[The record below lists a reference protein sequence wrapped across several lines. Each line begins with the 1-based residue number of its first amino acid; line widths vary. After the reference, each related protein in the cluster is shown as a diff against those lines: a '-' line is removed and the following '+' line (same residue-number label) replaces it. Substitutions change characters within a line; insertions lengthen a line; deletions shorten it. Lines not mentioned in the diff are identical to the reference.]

1 MLFVNLFEFLK
12 SFCMKSGY
20 LHENAATLELIL
32 KVIDVLI
39 IFFAGEISFY
49 LKFGS
54 YVNIGSYI
62 LFILLAMVLCYFIF
76 SLCHVYKPWRG
87 SSIFLECYTMLYSY
101 ILSALVL
108 MSLTYAFKVGIHFP
122 REWMFVWFAI
132 TLILFLIFRIV
143 ARTILSVLRKAGY
156 NQRSICLIGSSG
168 CGEKV
173 FEHLLKMKSAGFTIS
188 AVFSN
193 ILTPEFYGNYFKGT
207 VDGSEKWFEYN
218 NVDQVWIAVP
228 LNEISTVEKVMHFTR
243 FNPVTIR
250 FVPDIFAFK
259 LLNHSFTEISG
270 MPVINL
276 HTSPMGG
283 INSSVKRFED
293 IVLSILFI
301 ILSSPFLVMISC
313 IIKLTSSGSV
323 FYRQK
328 RVSIYNYSFD
338 MLKFRSMP
346 SDIESETGA
355 VWAKK
360 GENRATP
367 FGRFLR
373 KTSLDELPQFFNVLK
388 GEMSIVGP
396 RPERPEFVEKFKDE
410 IPFYMKKHMVKA
422 GMTGWAQ
429 INGWRGDTDL
439 GKRIEYDLYYIENWS
454 FLFDMKIIIQ
464 TFTKGI
470 FNKNAY

>member
-1 MLFVNLFEFLK
+1 
-12 SFCMKSGY
+12 MKPGY

-39 IFFAGEISFY
+39 VFFAGEISFY
-49 LKFGS
+49 IKFGT
-54 YVNIGSYI
+54 YANIGSYI
-62 LFILLAMVLCYFIF
+62 LFILLTMVICYFVF
-76 SLCHVYKPWRG
+76 SMSHIYKAWRG
-87 SSIFLECYTMLYSY
+87 ASIYSECYKIIYSY
-101 ILSALVL
+101 IIVILIL
-108 MSLTYAFKVGIHFP
+108 MSLTFVFKIGIHFS
-122 REWMFVWFAI
+122 REWMFVWFGI
-132 TLILFLIFRIV
+132 TLGSFLIFRV
-143 ARTILSVLRKAGY
+143 AARTVLIFLRKYGY
-156 NQRSICLIGSSG
+156 NQRFICLIGSSD
-168 CGEKV
+168 CGKKV
-173 FEHLLKMKSAGFTIS
+173 FENLQKIKSAGFTIS

-193 ILTPEFYGNYFKGT
+193 TSKPEFYGDYFKGT
-207 VDGSEKWFEYN
+207 IDNSEEWLKIHD
-218 NVDQVWIAVP
+218 VDQVWIAVP
-228 LNEISTVEKVMHFTR
+228 LGEISTVEKVMHFTR

-259 LLNHSFTEISG
+259 LLNHSFTEING

-293 IVLSILFI
+293 IALSILFI
-301 ILSSPFLVMISC
+301 TLSSPFLVIISC

-328 RVSIYNYSFD
+328 RVSIYNHSFE

-346 SDIESETGA
+346 VNVESETGA

-360 GENRATP
+360 GESRATP

-454 FLFDMKIIIQ
+454 FLFDLKIIIK